1 MCDLCEISLQF
12 IFSHGT
18 VILDVVLEVLHKGK
32 RDLLPKIE
40 AKTFPSCSAF
50 LLLNVSNQKLSK
62 ERFLQ
67 CNKGCHYFAAN
78 VLLPPG
84 EVYIIPYILCVH
96 ENVLHTH
103 MSTHT
108 FSIRKKQV
116 YFTSQS
122 FIQRECPD
130 IVYLLYKVLGYL
142 RLKKRLKILRH
153 VNVYGLIKENDFNY
167 YHVIAFKFNK
177 IIDNKAVNLLSCHRY
192 ENTIFDTPY

>member
-103 MSTHT
+103 TRTDTH
-108 FSIRKKQV
+108 FPFGKSR
-116 YFTSQS
+116 
-122 FIQRECPD
+122 FISHHCLLHLQRECPN
-130 IVYLLYKVLGYL
+130 IVCLLCKL
-142 RLKKRLKILRH
+142 
-153 VNVYGLIKENDFNY
+153 F
-167 YHVIAFKFNK
+167 
-177 IIDNKAVNLLSCHRY
+177 NLL
-192 ENTIFDTPY
+192 